1 MRRESGRRISR
12 AAEAHGE
19 VADVWRGLRLL
30 RDELHGNLVAEAQV
44 LVHLIRRHA
53 GQKLAVGGVGAPM
66 CSYLASPA

>member
-1 MRRESGRRISR
+1 
-12 AAEAHGE
+12 
-19 VADVWRGLRLL
+19 VWRGLRLL